1 MSVGAVC
8 FVHHIHLILC
18 GCAVPQQCF
27 VVFLS
32 SISVATALGGSVFF
46 DESIFERLSCIILS
60 TLMQYVIMLFL
71 IACGLRVIVFG

>member
-1 MSVGAVC
+1 VVVLCHSSVY
-8 FVHHIHLILC
+8 
-18 GCAVPQQCF
+18 
-27 VVFLS
+27 VVFLR

-46 DESIFERLSCIILS
+46 DESVFELLSCIIFS